1 MDSNILKYRVIWI
14 GVLISN
20 LCFTLIL
27 PFIPLYLI
35 NLGIK
40 ENIEVWSSFIVIA
53 SYIGATIS
61 SPIWGALSD
70 KFGHK
75 TMIVRAGLANGII
88 YILCAFVQGPVQ
100 LIILR
105 VLYGLNSGFMPAANA
120 IVTEM
125 SSKEDVGKRISSLQN
140 AVLGGQL
147 LGPLAGGIL
156 SSLTT
161 ISMSFF
167 IAGLAMVL
175 NTIMIIILIEN
186 SKKNYNKNTSKKSIK
201 KYITGSFEY
210 PELKNFL
217 FIVFL
222 FQVTAGMIFP
232 ILSTYIMDIK
242 IEHIFRILTTYLF
255 KDDMYSFLTGLIFS
269 IPGILAF
276 FAIKRWSNRGEKK
289 GYYSNLKVGLLM
301 TSICFFFTPI
311 LPSFLFLIVLRGV
324 QGIFSASIIPAL
336 STLMAQNVGEENR
349 GTAFSLFNSIRSL
362 GSIVGPLLG
371 GGIAF
376 LVGNYG
382 VFIGGGII
390 LFIAFMFTL
399 ITQKKK
405 IDELASE

>member
-1 MDSNILKYRVIWI
+1 MSSKILKFRVIWI

-40 ENIEVWSSFIVIA
+40 ENIEIWASFIVIA
-53 SYIGATIS
+53 SYVGATIS

-70 KFGHK
+70 KFGYK

-125 SSKEDVGKRISSLQN
+125 SSEEELGKRISSLQN

-186 SKKNYNKNTSKKSIK
+186 SKKIDKKNASKKSIK
-201 KYITGSFEY
+201 KYITGSFDY
-210 PELKNFL
+210 PDLKKLL
-217 FIVFL
+217 FIGFL
-222 FQVTAGMIFP
+222 FQVTAGMALP
-232 ILSTYIMDIK
+232 ILSTYIMNIN
-242 IEHIFRILTTYLF
+242 IENIFRILTTYLF
-255 KDDMYSFLTGLIFS
+255 KDNMYSFLTGLIFS

-301 TSICFFFTPI
+301 TSICFFLTPL
-311 LPSFLFLIVLRGV
+311 LPSLLFLIVLRGI
-324 QGIFSASIIPAL
+324 QGVFSASIIPAL
-336 STLMAQNVGEENR
+336 STLMAQNVYKENR
-349 GTAFSLFNSIRSL
+349 GTAFSLFNSIRSF
-362 GSIVGPLLG
+362 GSMVGPLLG

-376 LVGNYG
+376 LIGDYG

-390 LFIAFMFTL
+390 LLIAFMYTL
-399 ITQKKK
+399 ITQEKK
-405 IDELASE
+405 IEELVSE